1 MRLPRHFIERIANTV
16 SRFALAIA
24 FMGLLP
30 LPLKAAENAPVPII
44 DCHVHLWDINRPE
57 GLGWI
62 KKDDKV
68 LFRNFLPPDHEAIAK
83 TNGVGGIVVVQAGQS
98 LPDNQWNLDITAHN
112 KTLYRGVIGNLS
124 KVIGTPEF
132 QPLFEKLCAD
142 PRYVGY
148 RLSGRYQEK
157 LSDAFFDNLQLT
169 AKKGRA
175 VEFLLGD
182 YRLEEVAEI
191 ARRVPNLRIIL
202 DHCGG
207 VKLTGAPLDAQ
218 WVAALRAVAQQK
230 NVFCKVSALYGRAEK
245 QPAPQDIAFY
255 TPVLDLVFDCFGEDR
270 LVYGSDWPVTEA
282 TGDYAS
288 VLTLTRAYFDGKG
301 RVVSEKLFHK
311 NAAAFYR
318 VTDLHV
324 KK

>member
-1 MRLPRHFIERIANTV
+1 MNLQNGNTMTRI
-16 SRFALAIA
+16 ALAIS
-24 FMGLLP
+24 FIGILSLLP
-30 LPLKAAENAPVPII
+30 CPAQTPVSII

-62 KKDDKV
+62 KKDDTV
-68 LFRNFLPPDHEAIAK
+68 LYRNFLPKDHEPIAAA
-83 TNGVGGIVVVQAGQS
+83 NLVSGIVVVQAGQS

-132 QPLFEKLCAD
+132 APLFAKLSD
-142 PRYVGY
+142 DTRYVGY
-148 RLSGRYQEK
+148 RLSGRYQET
-157 LSDAFFDNLQLT
+157 LTDAFYRDLQRT
-169 AKKGRA
+169 ADKGRA
-175 VEFLLGD
+175 VEFLPGE
-182 YRLEEVAEI
+182 YSLEAIAEI

-202 DHCGG
+202 DHFGG
-207 VKLTGAPLDAQ
+207 VKLNGSPLDPK
-218 WVAALRAVAQQK
+218 WVAALRATAEHK
-230 NVFCKVSALYGRAEK
+230 NVFCKVSALYGRVEK

-255 TPVLDLVFDCFGEDR
+255 SPVLDLAFDCFGEDR
-270 LVYGSDWPVTEA
+270 LIFGSDWPVTET

-288 VLTLTRAYFDGKG
+288 VLKLTKAYLDRKG
-301 RVVSEKLFHK
+301 RGVSEKLFHK

-318 VTDLHV
+318 VPDLDL